1 MMPGPEWLDKPGQP
15 EWDPFDYTKDFT
27 WMGFDRGLDAIIKA
41 DPEPTLEER
50 QERCE
55 QMGLVFCTC
64 KLDNGRVV
72 VYNPTCPVH
81 QHFCKL

>member
-1 MMPGPEWLDKPGQP
+1 MMPWLKLDGDG
-15 EWDPFDYTKDFT
+15 EHGT
-27 WMGFDRGLDAIIKA
+27 WMGIDRSGWAYPGIRDQG
-41 DPEPTLEER
+41 PTLEER

-55 QMGLVFCTC
+55 QMGLVFCAC
-64 KLDNGRVV
+64 KLDNGHVV